1 MARIL
6 IADDDPMVVQLVEF
20 KLTRRG
26 HQVVSATDGASA
38 LDVATRERPDLVVLD
53 AMMPALSGVE
63 VLRRLSENADTASI
77 PVVMLTARRREQDV
91 VEALKLGARKYL
103 VKPFMPEEL
112 MARIEAILAAQ
123 KTAPRRAP

>member
-91 VEALKLGARKYL
+91 VEALKLGAREYL